1 MKPGEEIDNQLDVLE
16 TKIELLMTHLGLEF
30 DFADSWSDEPT
41 GIMEAKK
48 GEGIEPMLNWSIST
62 SLTRKDEE

>member
-16 TKIELLMTHLGLEF
+16 TKIELLMAHLGLEF

-41 GIMEAKK
+41 GIVEAKK
-48 GEGIEPMLNWSIST
+48 
-62 SLTRKDEE
+62 EEE